1 MLHLIELNSAQV
13 RCTAVPTL
21 DISRA
26 QARLDFNNA
35 PAEVLPGASDWQDVR
50 RLLDRAA
57 VMMAFEQIGGA
68 QAALEMAR
76 DYALQRYAFG
86 KPIASFQAI
95 KHKLADVYVGIE
107 LARSNAYYGAWAI
120 DKNAAELPIAASS
133 ARIAACDAAWQATK
147 ENVQTHGGM
156 GYTWEL
162 DCHLYYRRAKF
173 QALTLGS
180 TREWQRRLMDHVSP
194 RPTLQGTH

>member
-13 RCTAVPTL
+13 RCTPVPTL